1 MVKKYGDT
9 MRRILALTM
18 LLYSLSA
25 PSVAA
30 LTASV
35 DRTDIAL
42 GDIITLNLSSETGA
56 ELSNLDLSS
65 VEASFELLGQSS
77 SSNLQIIN
85 GAVTRSNTLRIDLTP
100 KRQGIAVIPALEID
114 GERTEP
120 INIEVGPPVVAT
132 SGDSTLNFRAESDRQ
147 SVYVQGQVRL
157 TITIE
162 RAINLDDLNVSELEI
177 PNAHVELV
185 EQQTFQRTIAGKPW
199 IIHELHYVIFPEQS
213 GSLTIPSLRLSG
225 REMLGGG
232 GLFARSRAGQLI
244 TRNTA
249 PITVTVK
256 PIPYSFPDS
265 PWIVA
270 EALTLDDNLGDS
282 ISVRAGEA
290 LTRTLT
296 LRGTGVQGVQLPPIP
311 TRLPQALKYYPDQP
325 VIKDLDSAQ
334 GLSGERIESSAII
347 ASQEGSVTLEAIEI
361 PFWNSVTD
369 QLDFAR
375 LPERRLTIS
384 PRVLQETD
392 QPRPRDEFVMA
403 PPPSLD
409 DSQFDQTPESTPL
422 SQPIVTAGWWPMITG
437 TITLLWLATLLWGWR
452 RGQAHKKSA
461 APTSAANES
470 QSELLRQAIDAAR
483 HSDAGQ
489 TLQHLRALV
498 HALPESQSTHLDG
511 IESLGQRIGSASLE
525 CELQEL
531 LRQRY
536 SAAPQTWQGTVL
548 AKLLRQHRR
557 EIEQLLAPRSDA
569 SLRLYP
575 PN

>member
-1 MVKKYGDT
+1 MAEKYGDT
-9 MRRILALTM
+9 MRRLLALTM
-18 LLYSLSA
+18 LLCSLSA
-25 PSVAA
+25 ASVAA
-30 LTASV
+30 LTATV

-42 GDIITLNLSSETGA
+42 GDIITLSLSSETGA
-56 ELSNLDLSS
+56 DLSNLDLGT

-100 KRQGIAVIPALEID
+100 KRQGIAVIPALEIN

-120 INIEVGPPVVAT
+120 ITVRVGPPVVAT

-162 RAINLDDLNVSELEI
+162 RAINLDELNVSELEI

-199 IIHELHYVIFPEQS
+199 IIHELRYVIFPEQS

-244 TRNTA
+244 TRNTD
-249 PITVTVK
+249 PITLAVK

-270 EALTLDDNLGDS
+270 EELTLEDNLGDS
-282 ISVRAGEA
+282 ITVRAGEA

-311 TRLPQALKYYPDQP
+311 TSLPQALKHYPDQP

-369 QLDFAR
+369 QLDFAT

-384 PRVLQETD
+384 PRVVQGTD
-392 QPRPRDEFVMA
+392 QPRPRDEFVMP
-403 PPPSLD
+403 PPPSVD
-409 DSQFDQTPESTPL
+409 DTPFEQAPESMPL
-422 SQPIVTAGWWPMITG
+422 SQPMAHAGWWPIVTG
-437 TITLLWLATLLWGWR
+437 AITLLWLATLLWGWR
-452 RGQAHKKSA
+452 RGQTDKDGA
-461 APTSAANES
+461 APKSAANES
-470 QSELLRQAIDAAR
+470 QSESLKQAIDAAR

-489 TLQHLRALV
+489 TLKHLRAFV
-498 HALPESQSTHLDG
+498 NALPESQSTHLG
-511 IESLGQRIGSASLE
+511 NIENLGQSIGSPSLTT
-525 CELQEL
+525 ELQQL

-536 SAAPQTWQGTVL
+536 SSTPQTWQGAVL
-548 AKLLRQHRR
+548 AKLLRQHRKD
-557 EIEQLLAPRSDA
+557 IEQLLVPRSDA

-575 PN
+575 QN